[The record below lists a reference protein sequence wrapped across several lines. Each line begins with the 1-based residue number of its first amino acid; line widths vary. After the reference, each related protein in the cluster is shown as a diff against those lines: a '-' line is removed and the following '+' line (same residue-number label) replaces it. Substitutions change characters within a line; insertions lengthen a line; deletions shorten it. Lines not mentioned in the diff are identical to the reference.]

1 MCTYVF
7 KLLYCKKFIV
17 LSSFLFLYVDVA
29 TSMILKLK
37 LVHILE
43 YMYHDIDLA
52 FKVNP
57 FEFVILQSYVHMQ
70 GIFVLCYPQC
80 HMCVCTYL
88 CRFVNCVLI
97 FFLRILLLILSPL

>member
-57 FEFVILQSYVHMQ
+57 FEFVILKSYVHMQ

-80 HMCVCTYL
+80 HMYVCTYL

-97 FFLRILLLILSPL
+97 FFLRILLSILSPL